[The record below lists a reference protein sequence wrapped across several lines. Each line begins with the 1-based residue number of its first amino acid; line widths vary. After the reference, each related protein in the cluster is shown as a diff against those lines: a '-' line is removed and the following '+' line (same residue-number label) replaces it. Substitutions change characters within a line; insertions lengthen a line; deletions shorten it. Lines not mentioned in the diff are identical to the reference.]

1 MGADVNITASDRKAL
16 IRLASA
22 LPKGSEE
29 RKTVLREIEK
39 TAAPLKFMQNLEDY
53 LDLVAYSSAQV
64 KGDYKPLAR
73 LLGRLSSPRGSLDD
87 AIFRSGYIEDL
98 EEAIERVQKLGDVA
112 SVLEQLEVRLK
123 EGQIRLLRLVKELR
137 KRQGPQDHVYG
148 IRMGRLAAGW
158 GDDPPSNIADQVDM
172 RAFNKSVHRVLANHP
187 RVKSGLS
194 DLYPA
199 RWYESRGRWSLL
211 VHFKTGRSFDD
222 AFVGD
227 PGRKIMQGMENVGRK
242 YGLDFINWEPMEKGW
257 GDFRWELKRGRA
269 ARRTA
274 SEIPNRLFDL
284 VLALTRDEADALWH
298 SPNDSEYRKANRELN
313 QLLMKIQKDYGEDA
327 LDEALDGVATAQEL
341 EVPNATVRRNL
352 PQPKRPRWASAMRS
366 DKTADRREINK
377 STASLL
383 KDWVAAGVRDWERVV
398 SKFYLNDLS
407 KAYDQIHHFERAL
420 SRMQGGITDLY
431 ADYIQ
436 HSDYEDFYDE
446 LTDAGFYDLE
456 SAIEEAKHDLTQMI
470 DKGWADDGYE
480 DRVQEEIEDHILPA
494 LEKAM
499 DRFKREYGR
508 PPRVASMQSK
518 TAGGTDFWD
527 WGQGSDPRK
536 VFSELRERARHEYG
550 HGGYSGSIAEKDGFK
565 IRSREKMSTKEAEA
579 FANRDIDNNDK
590 WGPAFAIPSGNGWLF
605 YGIAST

>member
-1 MGADVNITASDRKAL
+1 MKRLSSTDKKAL
-16 IRLASA
+16 IQLASS

-29 RKTVLREIEK
+29 RKVILREIEK
-39 TAAPLKFMQNLEDY
+39 TAAPLKFMQSLEDY

-98 EEAIERVQKLGDVA
+98 EEAIERVQKLDDVA

-148 IRMGRLAAGW
+148 IRMGGLARGF
-158 GDDPPSNIADQVDM
+158 GDDP
-172 RAFNKSVHRVLANHP
+172 
-187 RVKSGLS
+187 
-194 DLYPA
+194 
-199 RWYESRGRWSLL
+199 
-211 VHFKTGRSFDD
+211 
-222 AFVGD
+222 
-227 PGRKIMQGMENVGRK
+227 
-242 YGLDFINWEPMEKGW
+242 
-257 GDFRWELKRGRA
+257 
-269 ARRTA
+269 RRTA

-298 SPNDSEYRKANRELN
+298 SPNDSEYRKTNRELN

-327 LDEALDGVATAQEL
+327 LDEALDGVATTQEL

-352 PQPKRPRWASAMRS
+352 PEPKRPRWASTMRS
-366 DKTADRREINK
+366 AKTADRREINK

-420 SRMQGGITDLY
+420 SRMQRGIHDLY

-456 SAIEEAKHDLTQMI
+456 TAIEEAEHDLTEMI

-480 DRVQEEIEDHILPA
+480 YRVEEEIEGSILPA

-499 DRFKREYGR
+499 DSFKREYGR

-536 VFSELRERARHEYG
+536 VFSDLQARAQHEYG
-550 HGGYSGSIAEKDGFK
+550 HGGYSGSIAEKDGYK
-565 IRSREKMSTKEAEA
+565 IRSREKMNTKEAEA